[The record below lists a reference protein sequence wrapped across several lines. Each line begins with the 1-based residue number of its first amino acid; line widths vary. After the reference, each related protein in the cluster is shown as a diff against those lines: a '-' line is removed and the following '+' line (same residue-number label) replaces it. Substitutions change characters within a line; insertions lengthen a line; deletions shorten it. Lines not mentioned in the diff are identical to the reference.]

1 MNLPFED
8 FKKNDIAFPSILT
21 WKLNSLTNVINNG
34 MVPKEK
40 NKLIYFDGD
49 NLVSEYLM
57 YSEGLVVDNNED
69 LEYCQSN
76 AEISLSTVLSEWT
89 SYGSDQNDN
98 NDWGYC
104 DSIPNDSDNPDKC
117 NVTLVGKDNII
128 VPSFKL
134 NGKPQDYIF
143 NTTNTDANTG
153 FFTPKKYSN
162 YDVTVCVGSFDK
174 FIDGSHDYLGNLIAI
189 NSTNSSDLSSEFYG
203 ISLHTLLLYPDGGDG
218 VFESRPNYAE
228 KIQYSTDGIY
238 YMPGST
244 IQITSFIQKDL
255 NSEDSYNSHEN
266 NIPILS
272 ISEGLKIV
280 PLKDYNSEIHGSDGE
295 SNSYGIQSRV
305 IRKGD
310 IFTIY
315 FSDAYRLYEDNITMV
330 DDSNYSVDKN
340 RSVVIDL
347 SNYTLKYTYYEGD
360 IVQSVTKKF
369 ENGLGT
375 SYINPIGENT
385 EYTEEQINKIKT
397 IFDNIKTEAHRGF
410 ESKSTGNGFFR
421 YVSGF
426 DEKILDIRSEK
437 NCVYKFEN
445 GSWNI
450 TGENPF
456 DLLKNGSRLAWNKKT
471 NKLFYN
477 DGLSVYQIAS
487 SSESS
492 SGGEGGGSE
501 YSAGTNISIEN
512 NTISVVDLPSTFPPL
527 NTDNF
532 VIDGV
537 KMTMVAHP
545 FRFENGEKK
554 DNNHAGG
561 DYSTV
566 VGFECKTEDNA
577 KNSFCGGDTSIVKH
591 QVCFAHGKGLETGS
605 PYQTVLGKFNKPLNN
620 WGETIPLII
629 GWGED
634 GNNRKNLLV
643 LQNSN
648 NNTSDQS
655 GDGGLMTYGPL
666 KPGANYIND
675 FSEYFEWFDGN
686 PNNEDRVGYMVQLNG
701 EKIEFA
707 DSFEKCIGIISV
719 TSAFVGNSCSLEW
732 HGRYLK
738 DDFGRIICEEIDG
751 KQVLKINPNYDDSL
765 EYIPRDRRKEWGNV
779 GILGQILVRQDG
791 TLEAGDYAGCINGIA
806 TKSTDNK
813 GYRVLKIVS
822 DKVALVLVK

>member
-34 MVPKEK
+34 LVPEEK
-40 NKLIYFDGD
+40 NKLIYFDGER
-49 NLVSEYLM
+49 LVSEYLM

-69 LEYCQSN
+69 FELCKEGADVSMATV
-76 AEISLSTVLSEWT
+76 AENWIKWGSGNVNNTNDDIGAWGYYSSDGSRTGEVIAENYILTDFYLNDNSEGYIYNTKNTSKYSGYYSDTLFNNYDSHIAMGIMSKSTEKPYLSSSPTLNDYMAVLPVFNVINENGTDTYYGITVSVMNSSTQTNSRNSISGSGSHTISIECYSLTNLITSTGTVLSLL
-89 SYGSDQNDN
+89 NDN
-98 NDWGYC
+98 IGKTIIAYNEKFNNSSTIGLASVIQTKIKKRDDVITLWFSDPYSTYDNDGEHQVHGDRPVIIDLNQYNITYTDMYGNTSTIDFTSDSSVINIFDKLRGGARRGYEVYSNPG
-104 DSIPNDSDNPDKC
+104 SIFRNLTSDELILNMSPDE
-117 NVTLVGKDNII
+117 N
-128 VPSFKL
+128 
-134 NGKPQDYIF
+134 F
-143 NTTNTDANTG
+143 NTTWR
-153 FFTPKKYSN
+153 FS
-162 YDVTVCVGSFDK
+162 
-174 FIDGSHDYLGNLIAI
+174 
-189 NSTNSSDLSSEFYG
+189 
-203 ISLHTLLLYPDGGDG
+203 
-218 VFESRPNYAE
+218 
-228 KIQYSTDGIY
+228 Q
-238 YMPGST
+238 
-244 IQITSFIQKDL
+244 
-255 NSEDSYNSHEN
+255 
-266 NIPILS
+266 
-272 ISEGLKIV
+272 
-280 PLKDYNSEIHGSDGE
+280 
-295 SNSYGIQSRV
+295 SNSWTNETQ
-305 IRKGD
+305 
-310 IFTIY
+310 TIGTPMQL
-315 FSDAYRLYEDNITMV
+315 FGGSKL
-330 DDSNYSVDKN
+330 SFN
-340 RSVVIDL
+340 RI
-347 SNYTLKYTYYEGD
+347 
-360 IVQSVTKKF
+360 
-369 ENGLGT
+369 
-375 SYINPIGENT
+375 
-385 EYTEEQINKIKT
+385 
-397 IFDNIKTEAHRGF
+397 
-410 ESKSTGNGFFR
+410 
-421 YVSGF
+421 
-426 DEKILDIRSEK
+426 
-437 NCVYKFEN
+437 
-445 GSWNI
+445 
-450 TGENPF
+450 
-456 DLLKNGSRLAWNKKT
+456 T
-471 NKLFYN
+471 NKLFYS
-477 DGLSVYQIAS
+477 DGTEVSYI
-487 SSESS
+487 
-492 SGGEGGGSE
+492 GNTGGGN

-620 WGETIPLII
+620 WGDNIPLII
-629 GWGED
+629 GWGE
-634 GNNRKNLLV
+634 NTSNRKNLLV

-751 KQVLKINPNYDDSL
+751 KQVPKINPNYDDSL

-791 TLEAGDYAGCINGIA
+791 TLETGDYAGCINGIA
-806 TKSTDNK
+806 TKSTDDK